1 MRLPRFFAPQRSKSP
16 QHFTLL
22 RNFSLVSLSAF
33 VVATGL
39 LAIFYRQQS
48 VQRLVTLTEENN
60 VALTQTFSNT
70 LWQEQGEF
78 LSSTQDLNNEALRI
92 HPRIMQLQQ
101 DVLAQF
107 EGLSVVKIKVYDLQG
122 RTVFSSE
129 SSQIGLDKGG
139 TSGFIAA
146 KSGQVVSQ
154 LGHRDTFKALQTT
167 IKDRDLLSSYIPIYA
182 EGQNSEVVGVF
193 ELYTDVTPLLQ
204 NIDQTQQNVVLGS
217 LLILTILYGVLY
229 LFVQRADHLIK
240 QQYAQLQASESHS
253 REQAKD
259 LAQAMQDLQ
268 QTQAQVL
275 QNEKMSSL
283 GQLVA
288 GVAHEINNPVSF
300 IHGNLS
306 HLQTYAQGLLSVV
319 GQYQQAYPQPNAAIQ
334 AEIEE
339 LDLEFIQADLPKLLD
354 SMHMGSDRIREIVL
368 SLRNFSRLDEAGIK
382 CVNLHEGIDNTLVI
396 LSHRLKI
403 QSDRAEICIIKDYA
417 VLPPIDCYAGSLNQV
432 FMNILVNAID
442 AIETKI
448 KNMNAADVVTYV
460 PTITLRTWCLDGQV
474 TVAIA
479 DNGSGMTSQVLKRMF
494 EPFFTTKDIGKGTGM
509 GMSISYQVV
518 TEKHGGTLN
527 CSSQPGQG
535 TQFIIQ
541 LPMRQAT
548 QLPKPNL
555 MAA

>member
-1 MRLPRFFAPQRSKSP
+1 MRLPRFFASQRSTSP

-39 LAIFYRQQS
+39 LAVFYRQQS

-60 VALTQTFSNT
+60 VALAQTFSNT

-78 LSSTQDLNNEALRI
+78 LSSTQDLSNEALQI

-129 SSQIGLDKGG
+129 SSQIGLDKGD
-139 TSGFIAA
+139 TSGFISA

-154 LGHRDTFKALQTT
+154 LGHRDTFKALQTI

-193 ELYTDVTPLLQ
+193 ELYTDVTALLQ
-204 NIDQTQQNVVLGS
+204 KINKTQQNVVLGS

-229 LFVQRADHLIK
+229 LFVRRADHLIK
-240 QQYAQLQASESHS
+240 QQYSQLQASESHS
-253 REQAKD
+253 RKQAKE
-259 LAQAMQDLQ
+259 LAQAIHELQ
-268 QTQAQVL
+268 QTQTQVL

-306 HLQTYAQGLLSVV
+306 HLQDYTQGLLHVV
-319 GQYQQAYPQPNAAIQ
+319 RQYQQAYPQPNVALQ

-339 LDLEFIQADLPKLLD
+339 LDLEFIQVDLPKLLD

-396 LSHRLKI
+396 LSHRLKA
-403 QSDRAEICIIKDYA
+403 QSNRAEIRIIKDYG

-442 AIETKI
+442 AIETRI
-448 KNMNAADVVTYV
+448 KNMNASEEIAYI
-460 PTITLRTWCLDGQV
+460 PMITLRTWCLDGQV
-474 TVAIA
+474 TIAIA

-541 LPMRQAT
+541 LPMRQT
-548 QLPKPNL
+548 TKISTLV
-555 MAA
+555 AA